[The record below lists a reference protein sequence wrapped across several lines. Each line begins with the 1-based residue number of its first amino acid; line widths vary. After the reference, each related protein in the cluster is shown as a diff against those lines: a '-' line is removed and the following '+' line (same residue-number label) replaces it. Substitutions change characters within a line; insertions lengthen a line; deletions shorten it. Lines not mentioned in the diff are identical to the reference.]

1 MILII
6 IVQRFR
12 LEMTEICHAPDTY
25 GMIIKVILLKK
36 NRTHWL
42 YEFRLQLVSNFY
54 YKYDQSYCLPSVC
67 V

>member
-1 MILII
+1 MEITQMILII

-36 NRTHWL
+36 KSWRSKMHHIAHN
-42 YEFRLQLVSNFY
+42 
-54 YKYDQSYCLPSVC
+54 
-67 V
+67 